1 MKNLGNKT
9 AMGVAWQAS
18 GAVLRA
24 VVQLVV
30 IAVLARHLTPED
42 FGLFALASVVLA
54 FADILTNYS
63 GFAQAVVQRSEVR
76 DVHVYA
82 ANYLA
87 LGMGV
92 LVFLLMWA
100 GAPLLAMLL
109 GNPAAGEVIR
119 TLSPLP
125 LASSFGAVAL
135 GLAYR
140 NLNVKVVSLIN
151 VTAYCVGFGIVGIT
165 LALMGYGVLALVG
178 GALAEALVRAIALNL
193 IVPSDRFGR
202 VSLAEVREIAQYSF
216 GAISAQLINAAAL
229 NIDRILV
236 QSFFGTSTLGYYQIA
251 HQIVN
256 MPNRFIGDPLQRVM
270 FAAFSRAQGEGEWP
284 RRTFGSVTE
293 LIFLAFVPMTV
304 ILAVTSREMIDIV
317 LGPGWELSAAFVMIL
332 VLAIPLHN
340 VNGVASAAIRANGA
354 VYTATVLRLL
364 TFVYLAVACY
374 LAARFGIEQVAG
386 AVATGAA
393 VYFALSTFVLKNM
406 ELARYVDV
414 AKRVVVTYI
423 AIGAL
428 FAAGV
433 GLRTQFEATRLGD
446 VYFLATYIV
455 LTCGLALATIVIL
468 RDRIAGIRY
477 ARSMLDGLFKRVS
490 PGP

>member
-1 MKNLGNKT
+1 MKNLANKT

-42 FGLFALASVVLA
+42 FGLFALASVVLS

-63 GFAQAVVQRSEVR
+63 GFAQAVVQRPDVR
-76 DVHVYA
+76 DAHIYA

-87 LGMGV
+87 LGMGA
-92 LVFLLMWA
+92 LVFLVMWA
-100 GAPLLAMLL
+100 GAPLLAILL

-140 NLNVKVVSLIN
+140 QMNVKVVSMIN
-151 VTAYCVGFGIVGIT
+151 VAAYCVGFGVVGIT
-165 LALMGYGVLALVG
+165 LALKGYGVLALVG
-178 GALAEALVRAIALNL
+178 AALAEALVRALALNL
-193 IVPSDRFGR
+193 IVRSDRFGR
-202 VSLAEVREIAQYSF
+202 VSLAEVREIAGYSF

-229 NIDRILV
+229 NVDRVIV
-236 QSFFGTSTLGYYQIA
+236 QYFFGTSMLGYYQMA
-251 HQIVN
+251 HQIAK

-284 RRTFGSVTE
+284 RRTLRSVTE
-293 LIFLAFVPMTV
+293 LVFLTFVPMTV
-304 ILAVTSREMIDIV
+304 ILAVTSGEMIDIV
-317 LGPGWELSAAFVMIL
+317 LGPGWEMSATFVTIL
-332 VLAIPLHN
+332 VLAIPLQN

-364 TFVYLAVACY
+364 MLAYITTACY
-374 LAARFGIEQVAG
+374 VAARSGIEHVAG
-386 AVATGAA
+386 AVAVGAA
-393 VYFALSTFVLKNM
+393 VYFALSTFVLRNM
-406 ELARYVDV
+406 GLARYVDV
-414 AKRVVVTYI
+414 AKRVAVTYI

-428 FAAGV
+428 FAAGL

-446 VYFLATYIV
+446 IYFLATYI
-455 LTCGLALATIVIL
+455 LMACALALAAIVVL

-477 ARSMLDGLFKRVS
+477 ARSMLDGFIKRLRPDS
-490 PGP
+490 